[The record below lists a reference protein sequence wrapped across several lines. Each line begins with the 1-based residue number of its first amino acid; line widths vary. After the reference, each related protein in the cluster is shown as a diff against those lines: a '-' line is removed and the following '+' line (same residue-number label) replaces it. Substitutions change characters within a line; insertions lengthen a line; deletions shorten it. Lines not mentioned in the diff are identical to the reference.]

1 MECGPPSF
9 LPALIHALPQYCPPL
24 VKPFLCVVHSLRTY
38 QAFPLC
44 NISSMGWLISAACS
58 QGSTLFTLYSFCAEL
73 QSATSTV
80 QRGLCAALPPRS
92 HPSECSLDGNS
103 WSLVILLWNY
113 SSKAGIYDEFLF
125 QSRVVII
132 RQYRVNKKSNLDQYG
147 EIINIPLLKVTAS

>member
-1 MECGPPSF
+1 MWPS
-9 LPALIHALPQYCPPL
+9 LSTAALIHALPQYWPPS

-44 NISSMGWLISAACS
+44 NISSLGWLISAACS
-58 QGSTLFTLYSFCAEL
+58 QGSTLFTQYSFCAEL

-80 QRGLCAALPPRS
+80 QHGICAALPPRS
-92 HPSECSLDGNS
+92 HPSAQRSLDGNS
-103 WSLVILLWNY
+103 WSLGILLWNY

-125 QSRVVII
+125 QLRVVII